1 MPNRQPEA
9 LTASVW
15 LLIASASWR
24 KRSSSTRAGGIAGTW
39 TGGTVRVGTGADII
53 GGAVWDGAAR
63 RAGRAGEGVENV
75 ARSGAKSAASD
86 AGIGIDQISA
96 TGGGLRR
103 DCERTSWPEMEARR
117 RAGLL
122 LVSGPLWVKP
132 GPRALSVAL
141 PFNPSKRNSGDGRET
156 SQWRHFRKLEST
168 LGNGHCELV
177 SPTSCTLLGQVACSL
192 FDRQDEWYAASIWA
206 T

>member
-122 LVSGPLWVKP
+122 LVSGPLWVNLDDSDRRRMRSVYLQLRNSAWPPRQTQSAKMRHSP
-132 GPRALSVAL
+132 NGNWFTPRAC
-141 PFNPSKRNSGDGRET
+141 FIG
-156 SQWRHFRKLEST
+156 
-168 LGNGHCELV
+168 
-177 SPTSCTLLGQVACSL
+177 
-192 FDRQDEWYAASIWA
+192 
-206 T
+206 

>member
-1 MPNRQPEA
+1 MPNRQSEA

-39 TGGTVRVGTGADII
+39 TGGTVRVGTCADII

-63 RAGRAGEGVENV
+63 RAGRAGEGVENA

-103 DCERTSWPEMEARR
+103 DCERTSRPEMEARR

-122 LVSGPLWVKP
+122 LVSGRLWVICVDWVTSAA
-132 GPRALSVAL
+132 GPLC
-141 PFNPSKRNSGDGRET
+141 P
-156 SQWRHFRKLEST
+156 QY
-168 LGNGHCELV
+168 
-177 SPTSCTLLGQVACSL
+177 SP
-192 FDRQDEWYAASIWA
+192 
-206 T
+206 

>member
-9 LTASVW
+9 LMASVW

-103 DCERTSWPEMEARR
+103 DCERTSWPEMEAPRQS
-117 RAGLL
+117 AGT
-122 LVSGPLWVKP
+122 VHAIGPVLAERDPLREP
-132 GPRALSVAL
+132 GGCPR
-141 PFNPSKRNSGDGRET
+141 
-156 SQWRHFRKLEST
+156 
-168 LGNGHCELV
+168 
-177 SPTSCTLLGQVACSL
+177 
-192 FDRQDEWYAASIWA
+192 DR
-206 T
+206 

>member
-9 LTASVW
+9 LMASVW

-117 RAGLL
+117 SRASFGLR
-122 LVSGPLWVKP
+122 S
-132 GPRALSVAL
+132 ALAHLRRLGDIRGWSAL
-141 PFNPSKRNSGDGRET
+141 PPNIRRESGHRRWT
-156 SQWRHFRKLEST
+156 ARSQPDLRHHTGLRD
-168 LGNGHCELV
+168 
-177 SPTSCTLLGQVACSL
+177 LLP
-192 FDRQDEWYAASIWA
+192 R
-206 T
+206 

>member
-15 LLIASASWR
+15 PLIASASWR

-122 LVSGPLWVKP
+122 LVSRPLMGWS
-132 GPRALSVAL
+132 GRAPAPPVSEPCQGRQSQGARYVSATQHDD
-141 PFNPSKRNSGDGRET
+141 PVIGVDIGKNSFHVVG
-156 SQWRHFRKLEST
+156 L
-168 LGNGHCELV
+168 
-177 SPTSCTLLGQVACSL
+177 
-192 FDRQDEWYAASIWA
+192 
-206 T
+206 

>member
-53 GGAVWDGAAR
+53 RGAVWDGAAR

-132 GPRALSVAL
+132 SPRRAIAIRPLSC
-141 PFNPSKRNSGDGRET
+141 PKQPSFRRRHRSQTSGNSVL
-156 SQWRHFRKLEST
+156 HKA
-168 LGNGHCELV
+168 N
-177 SPTSCTLLGQVACSL
+177 
-192 FDRQDEWYAASIWA
+192 AATRCW
-206 T
+206 TKG

>member
-9 LTASVW
+9 LMACVW

-53 GGAVWDGAAR
+53 GGEVWDGAAR

-122 LVSGPLWVKP
+122 LVSGPLWVKMRRGALVGWRSADLHAISSP
-132 GPRALSVAL
+132 GRAGRLAG
-141 PFNPSKRNSGDGRET
+141 FQGPSNTRKQDR
-156 SQWRHFRKLEST
+156 WR
-168 LGNGHCELV
+168 
-177 SPTSCTLLGQVACSL
+177 
-192 FDRQDEWYAASIWA
+192 
-206 T
+206 